1 MKKIL
6 IFKGPN
12 IDFENE
18 IEKERSGKEINT
30 LADLVEVI
38 DAKNVNVNGM
48 SKTDDT
54 DENQKKERY
63 IKPLVVIHGSD
74 FASVNPHVILNFVNN
89 ILKRFVIDDLYI
101 QNPPYRIEQ
110 AIEENYSKKIIIKKR
125 KEYYQPSTNEV
136 LKLYM
141 DLSKSSKVVG
151 QNKAKQSTCAGLF
164 EQAYRKRS
172 KPLVLLYY
180 GPSGIGKTELAK
192 EISKFYKGKL
202 TRLQFSMFQT
212 GEAYDYL
219 FGADNTKASFA
230 KDLITRE
237 SNVVLI
243 DEFDKVSPSLYNAFY
258 QVFDEGKFEDTLYK
272 VDLQNCVFILT
283 SNFSDSNDILTR
295 LDAPI
300 YSRIDEKIEF
310 KPLTVEQKKKLITEK
325 FEKILSELE
334 IEDKQIIGE
343 SHLKEQYLKNADA
356 LNNLRMLNKVMEAN
370 IYRYLM
376 DIKLKE
382 MNQKDKHKS

>member
-110 AIEENYSKKIIIKKR
+110 AIEENYSKKIIIN
-125 KEYYQPSTNEV
+125 Q
-136 LKLYM
+136 
-141 DLSKSSKVVG
+141 
-151 QNKAKQSTCAGLF
+151 AK
-164 EQAYRKRS
+164 
-172 KPLVLLYY
+172 
-180 GPSGIGKTELAK
+180 
-192 EISKFYKGKL
+192 
-202 TRLQFSMFQT
+202 
-212 GEAYDYL
+212 
-219 FGADNTKASFA
+219 
-230 KDLITRE
+230 
-237 SNVVLI
+237 
-243 DEFDKVSPSLYNAFY
+243 
-258 QVFDEGKFEDTLYK
+258 
-272 VDLQNCVFILT
+272 
-283 SNFSDSNDILTR
+283 
-295 LDAPI
+295 
-300 YSRIDEKIEF
+300 
-310 KPLTVEQKKKLITEK
+310 
-325 FEKILSELE
+325 
-334 IEDKQIIGE
+334 
-343 SHLKEQYLKNADA
+343 
-356 LNNLRMLNKVMEAN
+356 
-370 IYRYLM
+370 
-376 DIKLKE
+376 
-382 MNQKDKHKS
+382 

>member
-243 DEFDKVSPSLYNAFY
+243 DEFDKVSPSLYNALY

-295 LDAPI
+295 LGTPI
-300 YSRIDEKIEF
+300 YSRIDKKIEF
-310 KPLTVEQKKKLITEK
+310 KPLTVEQKKKLITGH
-325 FEKILSELE
+325 SAC
-334 IEDKQIIGE
+334 
-343 SHLKEQYLKNADA
+343 LKVN
-356 LNNLRMLNKVMEAN
+356 
-370 IYRYLM
+370 
-376 DIKLKE
+376 
-382 MNQKDKHKS
+382 

>member
-1 MKKIL
+1 
-6 IFKGPN
+6 
-12 IDFENE
+12 
-18 IEKERSGKEINT
+18 
-30 LADLVEVI
+30 
-38 DAKNVNVNGM
+38 
-48 SKTDDT
+48 
-54 DENQKKERY
+54 
-63 IKPLVVIHGSD
+63 
-74 FASVNPHVILNFVNN
+74 
-89 ILKRFVIDDLYI
+89 
-101 QNPPYRIEQ
+101 
-110 AIEENYSKKIIIKKR
+110 
-125 KEYYQPSTNEV
+125 
-136 LKLYM
+136 M

-356 LNNLRMLNKVMEAN
+356 FNNLRMLNKVMEAN

>member
-125 KEYYQPSTNEV
+125 KEYY
-136 LKLYM
+136 
-141 DLSKSSKVVG
+141 
-151 QNKAKQSTCAGLF
+151 
-164 EQAYRKRS
+164 
-172 KPLVLLYY
+172 
-180 GPSGIGKTELAK
+180 
-192 EISKFYKGKL
+192 
-202 TRLQFSMFQT
+202 
-212 GEAYDYL
+212 
-219 FGADNTKASFA
+219 
-230 KDLITRE
+230 
-237 SNVVLI
+237 
-243 DEFDKVSPSLYNAFY
+243 
-258 QVFDEGKFEDTLYK
+258 
-272 VDLQNCVFILT
+272 
-283 SNFSDSNDILTR
+283 
-295 LDAPI
+295 
-300 YSRIDEKIEF
+300 
-310 KPLTVEQKKKLITEK
+310 
-325 FEKILSELE
+325 
-334 IEDKQIIGE
+334 
-343 SHLKEQYLKNADA
+343 
-356 LNNLRMLNKVMEAN
+356 
-370 IYRYLM
+370 
-376 DIKLKE
+376 
-382 MNQKDKHKS
+382 

>member
-1 MKKIL
+1 M
-6 IFKGPN
+6 
-12 IDFENE
+12 
-18 IEKERSGKEINT
+18 
-30 LADLVEVI
+30 
-38 DAKNVNVNGM
+38 
-48 SKTDDT
+48 
-54 DENQKKERY
+54 
-63 IKPLVVIHGSD
+63 
-74 FASVNPHVILNFVNN
+74 
-89 ILKRFVIDDLYI
+89 YI

-243 DEFDKVSPSLYNAFY
+243 DEFDKVSPSLYNAF
-258 QVFDEGKFEDTLYK
+258 
-272 VDLQNCVFILT
+272 
-283 SNFSDSNDILTR
+283 
-295 LDAPI
+295 
-300 YSRIDEKIEF
+300 
-310 KPLTVEQKKKLITEK
+310 
-325 FEKILSELE
+325 LSG
-334 IEDKQIIGE
+334 I
-343 SHLKEQYLKNADA
+343 
-356 LNNLRMLNKVMEAN
+356 R
-370 IYRYLM
+370 
-376 DIKLKE
+376 
-382 MNQKDKHKS
+382 